1 MSNLADT
8 PLALLL
14 RRLWDLMLLNF
25 LCIICSLP
33 IITIGA
39 SISAMYSV
47 SMKITRWDST
57 PVIKG
62 FFIAFKEN
70 FLQATLLGLIVIIP
84 TVMAAGDILFALANP
99 GIMQTVFLIVGCIVG
114 LIALIF
120 LVNSFVL
127 QANYKNTLKGHL
139 INSLLV
145 AAANPVKFL
154 LCIVCWAV
162 PWALF
167 VLIPEYFMMK
177 LGAAYLMWGI
187 SGPGYLTVLLLKGVF
202 DKIRK
207 EDKENPPENEI

>member
-25 LCIICSLP
+25 LCIVCSLP

-39 SISAMYSV
+39 SLSAMYNV
-47 SMKITRWDST
+47 SMKLTRWDST
-57 PVIKG
+57 PVIKD
-62 FFIAFKEN
+62 FFVAFRQN

-84 TVMAAGDILFALANP
+84 AVLAAGDIIFALANP
-99 GIMQTVFLIVGCIVG
+99 GAMQTVYLIVGGIVG

-120 LVNSFVL
+120 LVNALVL
-127 QANYKNTLKGHL
+127 QANYKNTIKGHL
-139 INSLLV
+139 INSVLV
-145 AAANPVKFL
+145 TAANPFKFI
-154 LCIVCWAV
+154 LCIACWAI

-202 DKIRK
+202 DKIRR
-207 EDKENPPENEI
+207 EDEEAS

>member
-14 RRLWDLMLLNF
+14 RRLWDLMLLNL
-25 LCIICSLP
+25 LCILCSLP

-39 SISAMYSV
+39 SVSAMYSV
-47 SMKITRWDST
+47 SMKLTKWDST
-57 PVIKG
+57 PVIKD
-62 FFIAFKEN
+62 FFLAFKEN
-70 FLQATLLGLIVIIP
+70 FLQATLLGLIVLIP
-84 TVMAAGDILFALANP
+84 TVLALGDILFALANP
-99 GIMQTVFLIVGCIVG
+99 GAMQTVYLVVGGIVG
-114 LIALIF
+114 LIALI
-120 LVNSFVL
+120 LIVNSFVL

-145 AAANPVKFL
+145 TVASPLKFI
-154 LCIVCWAV
+154 LCIACWAI

-187 SGPGYLTVLLLKGVF
+187 AGPGYLTVLLLKGVF
-202 DKIRK
+202 DRIGKK
-207 EDKENPPENEI
+207 EEPEQNET